1 MPLPEEIFPIVDDDG
16 NEISLAPRSVCHD
29 GKSMLLH
36 PVVHLHLLNANGELF
51 LQKRAMT
58 KDILPGMWDTSV
70 GGHMCSGESAEEALR
85 REAEE
90 ELGLKD
96 ITFHLNKK
104 YKWQS
109 PRERELVCSFTGI
122 SKDIPVPNPEEIDE
136 GRFWKMEEIKANLGK
151 GIFTP
156 NFEFEFKML
165 NITPADTRKEAV

>member
-1 MPLPEEIFPIVDDDG
+1 MPVPEELFPIVDDDG
-16 NEISLAPRSVCHD
+16 NEISLASRSVCHD

-36 PVVHLHLLNANGELF
+36 PVVHLHLLNSNGELF

-58 KDILPGMWDTSV
+58 KDLLPSMWDTSV
-70 GGHMCSGESAEEALR
+70 GGHMSPGETPEEALR

-109 PRERELVCSFTGI
+109 SRERELVYSFTG
-122 SKDIPVPNPEEIDE
+122 SSNDIPVTNTEEIDE
-136 GRFWKMEEIKANLGK
+136 GRFWKMEEIKENLGK
-151 GIFTP
+151 NVFTP
-156 NFEFEFKML
+156 NFEFEFNML
-165 NITPADTRKEAV
+165 YIIHSEII